1 MQQTLKTATWV
12 AFSPISSVNVKNVPL
27 FFSQLRFDQG
37 AEEPMTTQKAF
48 FNELQIIIMHMNKR
62 D

>member
-37 AEEPMTTQKAF
+37 AEEPAMTQKAF
-48 FNELQIIIMHMNKR
+48 LMNYK
-62 D
+62 